1 MFKFIVILLLLLILM
16 ATCGGCAGVVALP
29 GALGATAATSESY
42 ATYRTITALKTGVDV
57 SLATSGQKTTND
69 VIVSTLTGKDC
80 RIYKQITE
88 GQMCENKTSIGG
100 WELQVPTSN
109 RSNTTQ

>member
-16 ATCGGCAGVVALP
+16 FTCGGCAGIVALP

-42 ATYRTITALKTGVDV
+42 ATYKTITAMKAGIDL

-69 VIVSTLTGKDC
+69 IIVSTLTGKDC
-80 RIYKQITE
+80 RIYKQLTE
-88 GQMCENKTSIGG
+88 GKMCEDKTSISG
-100 WELQVPTSN
+100 WELHIPTAD
-109 RSNTTQ
+109 RSNETN